1 MDFASFGVGSKSSMR
16 RKVGLWL
23 SWYWDSADYLAIQCM
38 HTTCPGRIEEL
49 TFSPCCRLWV
59 NRQRP
64 NQQHPES
71 RPSPCPIP
79 LKPPPRTL
87 RTLIQTNHTANTHQT
102 IVIQPILITPLPRGP
117 LVSVPARR
125 KEVGVLAELL
135 HLGHLPILVDMDL
148 CGK

>member
-23 SWYWDSADYLAIQCM
+23 SWYWGSADYLAIQCM
-38 HTTCPGRIEEL
+38 HTMCSGGPGEL
-49 TFSPCCRLWV
+49 TFSPSCRLWV

-71 RPSPCPIP
+71 RPSQCPIP
-79 LKPPPRTL
+79 PRLLPRILQTP
-87 RTLIQTNHTANTHQT
+87 IQTNHTANTHQT
-102 IVIQPILITPLPRGP
+102 IVIQPTLITLLPRGP

-125 KEVGVLAELL
+125 KEVGVLVELL
-135 HLGHLPILVDMDL
+135 PLGHLLTLVDMDL
-148 CGK
+148 